1 LSFNGG
7 SILAMLSTIWA
18 RAGWLTIGFVVA
30 ACAGGARPSGH
41 DGARPPFDA
50 ERVRLGRF
58 HYENTMEGKSA
69 GSSTISV
76 ARAAPDRF
84 RFRNEVV
91 GTFRQTW
98 ECESNRA
105 LEPAQV
111 TLGFGER
118 DDRGRRMRLLYRGS
132 QVSGTATHVDKT
144 GAEVTESVSSTIP
157 TDIVDQRVDWA
168 ALMSAP
174 LAVGQRHSFSVYDPW
189 SGLSRV
195 DARVEAGG
203 QTRVPAGAFDTF
215 LVVYRIDDPV
225 RGAHEFRAWVS
236 EATPRFLVRELFP
249 NGSVTEL
256 ARIEE

>member
-1 LSFNGG
+1 
-7 SILAMLSTIWA
+7 MLSMIWG
-18 RAGWLTIGFVVA
+18 RAGRVILGLVVA
-30 ACAGGARPSGH
+30 ACAGGARRAGH
-41 DGARPPFDA
+41 EDARPPFDA

-58 HYENTMEGKSA
+58 HYENTMDGKSA
-69 GSSTISV
+69 EGSTITV
-76 ARAAPDRF
+76 ARVAPDSF

-91 GTFRQTW
+91 GAFRQTW
-98 ECESNRA
+98 QCESNRA

-118 DDRGRRMRLLYRGS
+118 DDRGRRMRLAYGGS
-132 QVSGTATHVDKT
+132 QVSGTATRIGKD
-144 GAEVTESVSSTIP
+144 GAEVTEAVSAAVP
-157 TDIVDQRVDWA
+157 ADIVDQRVDWA

-174 LAVGQRHSFSVYDPW
+174 LAAGQRLSFTVYDPW

-195 DARVEAGG
+195 DARVESGG
-203 QTRVPAGAFDTF
+203 QTRVPAGSFETF
-215 LVVYRIDDPV
+215 LVVYRIDDRV